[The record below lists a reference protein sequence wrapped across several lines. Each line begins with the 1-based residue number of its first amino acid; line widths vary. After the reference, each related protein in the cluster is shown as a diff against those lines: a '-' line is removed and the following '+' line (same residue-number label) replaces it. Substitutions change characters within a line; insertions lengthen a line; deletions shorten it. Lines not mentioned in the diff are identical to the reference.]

1 VPRPKAATADKSSHR
16 GCAPLIKSLAV
27 QNPDLTSLEI
37 ARTVGCSTQNV
48 NQVLSKFLGTT
59 SESELRSFQDAKAD
73 IYDALQHK
81 LLASLTDEK
90 ISKTNAVSAITGAAI
105 LEDKARLVRGQA
117 TGINVSVLMD
127 VVEAIKARQSQPM
140 ITRVIEGK

>member
-1 VPRPKAATADKSSHR
+1 
-16 GCAPLIKSLAV
+16 
-27 QNPDLTSLEI
+27 
-37 ARTVGCSTQNV
+37 
-48 NQVLSKFLGTT
+48 VLSKFLGTT
-59 SESELRSFQDAKAD
+59 SESELRSFQGAKAD

>member
-1 VPRPKAATADKSSHR
+1 MKM
-16 GCAPLIKSLAV
+16 
-27 QNPDLTSLEI
+27 QYPDLGPSAI
-37 ARTVGCSTQNV
+37 ARTVGCTADNV
-48 NQVLSKFLGTT
+48 SQVLRRFLGKGT
-59 SESELRSFQDAKAD
+59 KAD
-73 IYDALQHK
+73 LDDFQQNKADVYDALQHK